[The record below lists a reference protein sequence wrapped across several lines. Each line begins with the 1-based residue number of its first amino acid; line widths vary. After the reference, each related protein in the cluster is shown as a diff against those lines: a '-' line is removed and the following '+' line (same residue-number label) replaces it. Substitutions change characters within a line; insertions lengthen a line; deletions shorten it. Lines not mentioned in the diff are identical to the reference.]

1 MSEFES
7 NQGTSTTYSRSN
19 NNEEPPEIYDG
30 IRYKGEKTDFRF
42 DPSAAVK
49 KTWINYNRPVKL
61 TFGDKTIELT
71 PKQDAKMQS
80 RLAFISMSPNASIQE
95 KETVLSNQGYAERIG
110 FRNPDALMM
119 AINHYAATEEYIRNM
134 ELEEEE
140 EEE

>member
-7 NQGTSTTYSRSN
+7 YQGTGTAYRTN
-19 NNEEPPEIYDG
+19 NNEEQPEIYDG

-49 KTWINYNRPVKL
+49 KTWINYNKPVKL
-61 TFGDKTIELT
+61 IFGDKTIELT
-71 PKQDAKMQS
+71 PKQGVNNQS

-95 KETVLSNQGYAERIG
+95 KETVPSNQGYAERVG
-110 FRNPDALMM
+110 FRNPDALKM
-119 AINHYAATEEYIRNM
+119 AINHYAATETYIRNM

-140 EEE
+140 EE